1 MSYSVP
7 NMEDIL
13 AEMREK
19 FIETAQEKLDRLN
32 DILALFTSGKGADTA
47 LQQEFRRE
55 VHSLK
60 GMGGTFQMP
69 LVTELCHT
77 FEAFLEGEDHFDEPL
92 IQASH
97 IYLDRLADL
106 IESGEGHPTASRQ
119 EWLHGLPQKP
129 SDAYGYS
136 VRSQPTVLVIGIEEQ
151 KSNVIRDNFAES
163 GFACV
168 FQKTPE
174 LAFETALKTH
184 PEIVI
189 VNQVLPDMDG
199 AELLRGLGATKGLS
213 KTKFAMIC
221 PDRRQALQE
230 NLTAVHLLSQ
240 KNIDA
245 DVMNF
250 IAITLTT

>member
-1 MSYSVP
+1 MANLIP
-7 NMEDIL
+7 NMEEIL
-13 AEMREK
+13 AEMRDK
-19 FIETAQEKLDRLN
+19 FLETAQEKLDRLN
-32 DILALFTSGKGADTA
+32 DILHLFSNGQGGDVA

-77 FEAFLEGEDHFDEPL
+77 FEAFLEGETHFDESL
-92 IQASH
+92 IEASH
-97 IYLDRLADL
+97 AYLDRLIDL
-106 IESGEGHPTASRQ
+106 IESGEADQIDARGQ
-119 EWLHGLPQKP
+119 WLQGLPQKANDDYEAGQASVP
-129 SDAYGYS
+129 S
-136 VRSQPTVLVIGIEEQ
+136 VLVIGIDERTND
-151 KSNVIRDNFAES
+151 SIREMFKDS
-163 GFACV
+163 GLTCHFHANAAM
-168 FQKTPE
+168 
-174 LAFETALKTH
+174 AFETALKTR
-184 PEIVI
+184 PEIII
-189 VNQVLPDMDG
+189 VNQVLRDMDG